1 MIVIPTCLSCLLRFL
16 DGRYYNFQDYCSA
29 LLVFLPLPPPY
40 THTHT
45 AIIGYQ
51 GAEWKSLAS
60 LNVLNSGQNVIIT
73 LGLLVGAT
81 LCALRVTQGV
91 LDVGDFVLYCTYI
104 IQLYSPLNF
113 FGTYYRMIQQA
124 FIDMENMF
132 DLFDVEAEIKDRQN
146 APPIAIQYGKV
157 EFRNVYFHYAPEK
170 PILKDVSFT
179 LEPGQT
185 LALVGPSGAGKST
198 IIRLLFRF
206 YDIQDGCILLDGQDL
221 RHVTQSSL
229 RQSIG
234 VVPQDTVLFNDVIRY
249 NIRYG
254 KYYNFAV
261 VLKLMI
267 LAIYAMLLFSCVGN
281 TKASDEEVEQAAR
294 YADIHDKILS
304 FPHQYSTVV
313 GERGLKL
320 SGGEKQRVCI
330 ARTILKAPAVI
341 LLDEATSALDTETER
356 NIQSSLMTVCQ
367 GRTTIIV
374 AHRLSTIIHAD
385 LILVLKVSCNF
396 KAPIILMYS
405 SSWTFSYC

>member
-1 MIVIPTCLSCLLRFL
+1 MEDIIISR
-16 DGRYYNFQDYCSA
+16 CSRTTVQHY
-29 LLVFLPLPPPY
+29 LYSSPSPLP

-234 VVPQDTVLFNDVIRY
+234 VVPQDTVLFNDIIRY

-254 KYYNFAV
+254 KY
-261 VLKLMI
+261 
-267 LAIYAMLLFSCVGN
+267 
-281 TKASDEEVEQAAR
+281 
-294 YADIHDKILS
+294 
-304 FPHQYSTVV
+304 
-313 GERGLKL
+313 
-320 SGGEKQRVCI
+320 
-330 ARTILKAPAVI
+330 
-341 LLDEATSALDTETER
+341 
-356 NIQSSLMTVCQ
+356 
-367 GRTTIIV
+367 
-374 AHRLSTIIHAD
+374 
-385 LILVLKVSCNF
+385 
-396 KAPIILMYS
+396 
-405 SSWTFSYC
+405 